1 MRVRASSLKANL
13 KAYAKRLFAYANFD
27 SAFVTTNYCRLLET
41 KAKRSPEQEE
51 ACRSMVNCLS
61 LRKAVIKVIHIQE
74 TKISIPLD
82 GKRLLP
88 FLFRIGLGRLIVPPE
103 LNKDGL
109 TSSAGYAGWPP

>member
-1 MRVRASSLKANL
+1 M
-13 KAYAKRLFAYANFD
+13 
-27 SAFVTTNYCRLLET
+27 
-41 KAKRSPEQEE
+41 P
-51 ACRSMVNCLS
+51 VNGQLPFPTEGS
-61 LRKAVIKVIHIQE
+61 DKSHTYIQE

-109 TSSAGYAGWPP
+109 TSSAGCAGWPP

>member
-1 MRVRASSLKANL
+1 M
-13 KAYAKRLFAYANFD
+13 
-27 SAFVTTNYCRLLET
+27 
-41 KAKRSPEQEE
+41 P
-51 ACRSMVNCLS
+51 VNGQLPFPTEGS
-61 LRKAVIKVIHIQE
+61 DKSHIHIQE

-109 TSSAGYAGWPP
+109 TSSAGCAGWPP

>member
-1 MRVRASSLKANL
+1 M
-13 KAYAKRLFAYANFD
+13 
-27 SAFVTTNYCRLLET
+27 LET
-41 KAKRSPEQEE
+41 KAKWSPEQQE
-51 ACRSMVNCLS
+51 ACRSMANCLS
-61 LRKAVIKVIHIQE
+61 LRKAVIKVKHIQQ

-88 FLFRIGLGRLIVPPE
+88 FLFQIGLGRLIVPPE